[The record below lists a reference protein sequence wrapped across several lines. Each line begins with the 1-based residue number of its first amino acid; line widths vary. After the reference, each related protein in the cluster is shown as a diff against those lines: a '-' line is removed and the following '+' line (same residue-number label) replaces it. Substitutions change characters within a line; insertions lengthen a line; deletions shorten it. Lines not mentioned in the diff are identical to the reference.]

1 MGERLLVVPWGL
13 GVTIEVTFSKDMPG
27 RARHLKTKLKRRW
40 LCGSHKQRK
49 GNFTSEMS
57 CRLGFFSREP
67 TANVLPGL
75 TTDNEQGKCK
85 AGTPAKVWAQRVPLE
100 TKRRGQVSGSFEAA
114 TLAKSTCQ
122 LHGPHWRPDFIFWE
136 LPSCRCQSSFVWPS

>member
-57 CRLGFFSREP
+57 CWLGFFSREP

-85 AGTPAKVWAQRVPLE
+85 AGTPAKV
-100 TKRRGQVSGSFEAA
+100 
-114 TLAKSTCQ
+114 
-122 LHGPHWRPDFIFWE
+122 
-136 LPSCRCQSSFVWPS
+136 